1 LNALLAL
8 AASVLWGSSDFG
20 GGLMSR
26 RLHPSA
32 AVLISQ
38 AIVLVGLLGLL
49 PFFAVPTGGYLLT
62 AALAGVVG
70 TLSLTSFYRAM
81 AQAPLSLV
89 APITAAGTAIP
100 VLVGLAR
107 GERLG
112 VLQGLGIAVTI
123 VGVILAC
130 GPEFRAGAQADGAA
144 PADPRAPAD
153 PGARQDPGVQA
164 DPGARAEWRAR
175 RQALIFAILAAAGF
189 GVAYTLLALAAG
201 SGSLYGT
208 LLMQRIGGLV
218 VLGPIVLG
226 AGILGRLRL
235 TLPRLAALAAIG
247 TADIVANGS
256 YALAASRGDLSIAAV
271 LASLYPVVTALLARG
286 ILAERLRPIQSVGVI
301 TAIAGVLL
309 LSS

>member
-20 GGLMSR
+20 GGLISR

-38 AIVLVGLLGLL
+38 AIVLIGLLALMPFVSL
-49 PFFAVPTGGYLLT
+49 PGGYYLVV
-62 AALAGVVG
+62 AALAGVVA
-70 TLSLTSFYRAM
+70 TLSLASFYRAM

-107 GERLG
+107 GEQLNL
-112 VLQGLGIAVTI
+112 VQGLGIVVTLI
-123 VGVILAC
+123 GVILAC
-130 GPEFRAGAQADGAA
+130 GPEFKPGTHAEAG
-144 PADPRAPAD
+144 
-153 PGARQDPGVQA
+153 
-164 DPGARAEWRAR
+164 AR
-175 RQALIFAILAAAGF
+175 RQAVIFAILAAVGF

-208 LLMQRIGGLV
+208 LLFQRIGGIG

-226 AGILGRLRL
+226 GRILARLRL

-247 TADIVANGS
+247 ISDIVANGS
-256 YALAASRGDLSIAAV
+256 YALAASRGDLSVAAV

-286 ILAERLRPIQSVGVI
+286 ILAERLRPIQSMGVV
-301 TAIAGVLL
+301 TALAGVLL
-309 LSS
+309 LSA

>member
-20 GGLMSR
+20 GGLISR
-26 RLHPSA
+26 KLHPSA

-38 AIVLVGLLGLL
+38 AIVLIGLLGLL
-49 PFFAVPTGGYLLT
+49 PFLPLPGGEYLVV
-62 AALAGVVG
+62 AALAGVVA
-70 TLSLTSFYRAM
+70 TLSLASFYRAM

-107 GERLG
+107 GERLAP
-112 VLQGLGIAVTI
+112 LQDLGIVVTLI
-123 VGVILAC
+123 GVILAC
-130 GPEFRAGAQADGAA
+130 GPEFGGAGTGPRRRA
-144 PADPRAPAD
+144 
-153 PGARQDPGVQA
+153 VV
-164 DPGARAEWRAR
+164 
-175 RQALIFAILAAAGF
+175 FAILAAAGF
-189 GVAYTLLALAAG
+189 GVAYTLLALAAR

-208 LLMQRIGGLV
+208 LLMQRFGGLV

-226 AGILGRLRL
+226 GRILAQVRL
-235 TLPRLAALAAIG
+235 TVRRLAALAAIG
-247 TADIVANGS
+247 ISDIVANGS

-286 ILAERLRPIQSVGVI
+286 ILAERLRPIQSMGVV
-301 TAIAGVLL
+301 TALAGVLL